1 MYVHSHYVTKDFIF
15 NVAQS
20 TSVIVFLMYE
30 QHAYIRYVIWTHIS
44 LIYKKRKILHVLYSE
59 LGPAVH
65 VHV

>member
-30 QHAYIRYVIWTHIS
+30 QHAYIAYI
-44 LIYKKRKILHVLYSE
+44 KKNVKFCTSFTQS
-59 LGPAVH
+59 
-65 VHV
+65 